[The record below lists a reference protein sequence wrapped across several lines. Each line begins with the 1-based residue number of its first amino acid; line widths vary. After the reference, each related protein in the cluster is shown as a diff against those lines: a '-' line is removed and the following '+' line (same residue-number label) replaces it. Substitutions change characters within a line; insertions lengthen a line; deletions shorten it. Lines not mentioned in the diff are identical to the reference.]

1 MILIAFSA
9 KAVYDN
15 PCLTFIEPKP
25 GLKPHVEIHNT
36 TLMKLA
42 IPIKAWRTMWNLNP
56 DNTFKKIKNEHVQ
69 TRM

>member
-36 TLMKLA
+36 TLMKSNSNKSLA
-42 IPIKAWRTMWNLNP
+42 NNVEFESRQYI
-56 DNTFKKIKNEHVQ
+56 
-69 TRM
+69 